1 MLNSGIYWDD
11 WLLLFRKAGEGLSA
25 PDPRMFIYDL
35 LNQTPNPIL
44 GYRIIS
50 FLALGIGMIA
60 WYYSLKKIIHPE
72 IAFVLSLGYI
82 LLPLNNARIAAIN
95 LPYAISEGINAFAFL
110 LLLNRKILLSVP
122 LFILSFITPAYYVWM
137 YAELLIAF
145 LYFRYTTSKSFHP
158 IVWLGLFCLPIVG
171 WIIRGEY
178 FNPIGNYAAYYA
190 VTPERILNA
199 FLRIPVVVVKQF
211 LGLGLEIWRLIT
223 PFSILLFVSFYF
235 LFPIPIQYKG
245 IWTKYLGG
253 IGILLMGVAVFPYLV
268 LGLEPSF
275 TDWNSRH
282 QLLLPI
288 GMSAV
293 ITWVF
298 LIINKTKGRI
308 ISLGLLALLCSTVI
322 SQQIEWFQDEQK
334 QNKVIMWMK
343 NHEKEI
349 KPGVIVIADKSQ
361 ISFAANRKLR
371 FYELTGMWNRISTN
385 QNMWI
390 CWNSCNQFPD
400 SSFYTSL
407 YYLKNYSGGKY
418 QTKIFP

>member
-1 MLNSGIYWDD
+1 
-11 WLLLFRKAGEGLSA
+11 
-25 PDPRMFIYDL
+25 
-35 LNQTPNPIL
+35 
-44 GYRIIS
+44 
-50 FLALGIGMIA
+50 
-60 WYYSLKKIIHPE
+60 
-72 IAFVLSLGYI
+72 
-82 LLPLNNARIAAIN
+82 
-95 LPYAISEGINAFAFL
+95 
-110 LLLNRKILLSVP
+110 
-122 LFILSFITPAYYVWM
+122 
-137 YAELLIAF
+137 
-145 LYFRYTTSKSFHP
+145 
-158 IVWLGLFCLPIVG
+158 
-171 WIIRGEY
+171 
-178 FNPIGNYAAYYA
+178 
-190 VTPERILNA
+190 
-199 FLRIPVVVVKQF
+199 
-211 LGLGLEIWRLIT
+211 
-223 PFSILLFVSFYF
+223 
-235 LFPIPIQYKG
+235 
-245 IWTKYLGG
+245 
-253 IGILLMGVAVFPYLV
+253 
-268 LGLEPSF
+268 
-275 TDWNSRH
+275 
-282 QLLLPI
+282 
-288 GMSAV
+288 MSAV

-385 QNMWI
+385 QNRWI